1 MFLYDQYLRSTG
13 YFLGKSDTFYNT
25 VYCSNAISSTE
36 KSPIEPLLIAAAFL
50 GSILIYFIAS
60 LIRHQRR
67 NVKLNQEKVEAEIIT
82 LENERRRIAADLHD
96 EVGPMLSGIKLMIS
110 SLEVDNESERDR
122 IGKVKEYIDHS
133 IQRMREISNNLLPAV
148 LEKRGILEALHQ
160 LFVEYQKVHGIMI
173 QFSYDE
179 DITLSSQRQ
188 LHLYRIV
195 QEILHNTIK
204 HSQAKTLRVELLKS
218 NKSISLYT
226 EDDGKGFDIQDKSQK
241 GKGLGMRNLHS
252 RAELLS
258 GNMYIESVPSKG
270 TRITLNFP
278 NHEQDSHSKS

>member
-1 MFLYDQYLRSTG
+1 MLLYDEYLWSTYDLYG
-13 YFLGKSDTFYNT
+13 RLDNFSNF
-25 VYCSNAISSTE
+25 VYCSNVFPSSE
-36 KSPIEPLLIAAAFL
+36 KAPIQPLLIAS
-50 GSILIYFIAS
+50 GVMGIILLYFIAS

-67 NVKLNQEKVEAEIIT
+67 NVKLNQEKIEAEIIT

-110 SLEVDNESERDR
+110 SLEVENDSDR
-122 IGKVKEYIDHS
+122 NRIKKVKEYIDDS
-133 IQRMREISNNLLPAV
+133 IRRMREISNNLLPAV
-148 LEKRGILEALHQ
+148 LEKRGILEALQQ
-160 LFVEYQKVHGIMI
+160 LFVEYQKIHGIMI

-179 DITLSSQRQ
+179 SISLSSQRQ

-204 HSQAKTLRVELLKS
+204 HAKAKVLRVELFMN
-218 NKSISLYT
+218 NKTISLYT
-226 EDDGKGFDIQDKSQK
+226 EDNGSGFDISDRANK

-258 GNMYIESVPSKG
+258 GNLYVESAPSKG

-278 NHEQDSHSKS
+278 NHEQISKPKN

>member
-1 MFLYDQYLRSTG
+1 MFLYVQYLWSTRD
-13 YFLGKSDTFYNT
+13 FLGGHDIFYSAI
-25 VYCSNAISSTE
+25 YCSNVLPATE
-36 KSPIEPLLIAAAFL
+36 KNPIGPLLIAAGVL
-50 GSILIYFIAS
+50 GIIILYFIAS
-60 LIRHQRR
+60 LIRHQRI

-110 SLEVDNESERDR
+110 SLEVDNESDRDR
-122 IGKVKEYIDHS
+122 IGKVKDYIDHS
-133 IQRMREISNNLLPAV
+133 IQRMRDISNNLLPAI

-160 LFVEYQKVHGIMI
+160 LFLEYQKVHGIMI

-179 DITLSSQRQ
+179 NITLSSQRQ
-188 LHLYRIV
+188 LHLYRIL

-204 HSQAKTLRVELLKS
+204 HAQAKTLRVEFLK
-218 NKSISLYT
+218 NTKSISLYT
-226 EDDGKGFDIQDKSQK
+226 EDDGKGFDIQDRSQK

-258 GNMYIESVPSKG
+258 GNLYIESVPSKG

-278 NHEQDSHSKS
+278 NHEQDSNIKS

>member
-1 MFLYDQYLRSTG
+1 MFLYDQYLRSTP
-13 YFLGKSDTFYNT
+13 YFLGGFDTGYIT
-25 VYCSNAISSTE
+25 VYSSNAIPSIE
-36 KSPIEPLLIAAAFL
+36 KAPIQPLLIAAAVL
-50 GSILIYFIAS
+50 GIILLYFIAS

-67 NVKLNQEKVEAEIIT
+67 NVKLNQEKIEAEIIT

-110 SLEVDNESERDR
+110 SLEIENAADRDR
-122 IGKVKEYIDHS
+122 ITKVKEYIDDS
-133 IQRMREISNNLLPAV
+133 IKRMREISNNLLPAV
-148 LEKRGILEALHQ
+148 LEKRGILEALQQ
-160 LFVEYQKVHGIMI
+160 LFIEYQRIHGIMI

-179 DITLSSQRQ
+179 GISISSQRQ

-204 HSQAKTLRVELLKS
+204 HSKAKILRVELFMN
-218 NKSISLYT
+218 NKSITLYT
-226 EDDGKGFDIQDKSQK
+226 EDNGDGFDISDRSNK

-258 GNMYIESVPSKG
+258 GNLYIESAPAKG

-278 NHEQDSHSKS
+278 NHEQINKPKS

>member
-1 MFLYDQYLRSTG
+1 MLLYDKYLRSTKNLYSG
-13 YFLGKSDTFYNT
+13 NDDLFAS
-25 VYCSNAISSTE
+25 VYCSNVLPSAE
-36 KSPIEPLLIAAAFL
+36 KSPIEPLLIAASVL
-50 GSILIYFIAS
+50 GIILLYFIAS

-67 NVKLNQEKVEAEIIT
+67 NVKLNQEKIEAEIIT

-110 SLEVDNESERDR
+110 SLEVENDSDRDR
-122 IGKVKEYIDHS
+122 IIKVKEYIDDS
-133 IQRMREISNNLLPAV
+133 IKRMREISNNLLPAV
-148 LEKRGILEALHQ
+148 LEKRGILEALQQ
-160 LFVEYQKVHGIMI
+160 LFVEYQKIHGIMI

-179 DITLSSQRQ
+179 NISLSSQRQ
-188 LHLYRIV
+188 LHLYRII

-204 HSQAKTLRVELLKS
+204 HAHAKILRVELLMN
-218 NKSISLYT
+218 NKNISLYT
-226 EDDGKGFDIQDKSQK
+226 EDNGGGFDKLDRSNK

-258 GNMYIESVPSKG
+258 GNLYIESAPSKG

-278 NHEQDSHSKS
+278 NHEQDSHTKS